1 MPGQRPRTPN
11 WGIWCPAAKL
21 PLLTDLTDLNQ
32 HNCLSRQC
40 SSIVHCSQSAEAI
53 LRFLSESINRTSEF
67 PGTSPH
73 RGHVCK
79 SRPAHHFHLYSQ
91 SPLRKV
97 RPIISSRRLTATDP
111 PPSCVRTIQDTLQA
125 LVPSPYATHVS
136 ILSQCVTVHHPTVLS
151 PLAIREAIQD
161 AGFDIAD
168 TTGAGQLRPSDTLD
182 SSSRKAAVH
191 LEQCQFCQH
200 RLKSALEISI
210 RPLTSETTAIRMDG
224 PLRLTLSVGGM
235 TCAACSSTVTQL
247 LSGEE
252 GVTDVS
258 VNLMGNSATLVVK
271 SKELIAV
278 VEEVIESAG
287 YETSVVAVE
296 PLQVKPVAMEVVHGQ
311 RTVALRI
318 EGMFC
323 E

>member
-1 MPGQRPRTPN
+1 
-11 WGIWCPAAKL
+11 
-21 PLLTDLTDLNQ
+21 
-32 HNCLSRQC
+32 
-40 SSIVHCSQSAEAI
+40 
-53 LRFLSESINRTSEF
+53 
-67 PGTSPH
+67 
-73 RGHVCK
+73 
-79 SRPAHHFHLYSQ
+79 
-91 SPLRKV
+91 V
-97 RPIISSRRLTATDP
+97 RPINPSPRLTAANS
-111 PPSCVRTIQDTLQA
+111 PPSCVRTIQDTLQF
-125 LVPSPYATHVS
+125 LVPSPYSIHVS
-136 ILSQCVTVHHPTVLS
+136 ILSQCVTVHHPTGLS

-168 TTGAGQLRPSDTLD
+168 TTGTGQLRPSDTLD
-182 SSSRKAAVH
+182 SSSRSRKAAVH

-200 RLKSALEISI
+200 KLKSTLETSI
-210 RPLTSETTAIRMDG
+210 QPLTSETTVRMDG

-247 LSGEE
+247 LSEEE

-271 SKELIAV
+271 SKELITV
-278 VEEVIESAG
+278 VKEIIESAG
-287 YETSVVAVE
+287 YEASVVRVE
-296 PLQVKPVAMEVVHGQ
+296 PLQVTPDAMEAVHGQ